1 LAFLFVGG
9 EKKVN
14 PMKRNKA
21 DTPEE
26 VPLILQDT
34 MQRLDTYP
42 KGIKALFNAVSQ
54 CLQLACIYMQ

>member
-1 LAFLFVGG
+1 
-9 EKKVN
+9 
-14 PMKRNKA
+14 MKRNKA

-54 CLQLACIYMQ
+54 GLQLACICMQ